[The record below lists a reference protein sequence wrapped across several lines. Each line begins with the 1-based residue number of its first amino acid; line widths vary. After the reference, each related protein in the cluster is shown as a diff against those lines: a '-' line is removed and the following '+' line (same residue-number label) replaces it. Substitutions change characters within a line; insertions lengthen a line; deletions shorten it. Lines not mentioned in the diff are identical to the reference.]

1 MVPVIAI
8 LLATGACWGSG
19 GVYRGH
25 GMALHGEL
33 KYGPGFAHVDYVD
46 PNAFKGGEMRLGRKG
61 TFDTLNPFILKGVGA
76 PYSGSLPYDS
86 LLGTTHDEPFSAYG
100 LLAKTIA
107 VPDDNSWVLFEL
119 RPEARWHDGQ
129 PITPEDVIFSF
140 ELLRTQGHPFYRDYY
155 AAVDTVIKVGDHGV
169 KFAFGGE
176 FNRELP
182 LIVGQFGILPRHY
195 WRDRDFGATTLEPP
209 LGSGPYRIAA
219 LEAGRFVTFAR
230 VADYWGR
237 ELPINRGRYNFDR
250 FHIDFYR
257 DETVLIEA
265 LKAGEVDV
273 RQETSAKA
281 WATAYDI
288 AAVAAGRLILQEFP
302 HQRPTGMKAFW
313 FNTRRGNLADRR
325 VRQALAYA
333 FDFEWTNATLF
344 HGLFARTTSFFS
356 NSELASVGLPSGRE
370 LEILEEYRGRIPAA
384 VFTTP
389 YQPPATNGSG
399 QIRANLRTARNLL
412 AAAGW
417 RVVDNALVNTAS
429 GERLA
434 LEFMLHNSAAEQYVI
449 PMIGNLERLG
459 VAATVRTVDRAQYQ
473 QRVHQYDFDIVVN
486 NRGQSESPGNEQTH
500 FWHSSA
506 AQEPGSSNLSG
517 IADPVV
523 DELIGRLIAAPGRA
537 ELVAT
542 TRALDRVLLHH
553 HLVIPH
559 WHARALRT
567 VRWDKFGQPA
577 ATPPF
582 LRNRF
587 FVTTWWHD
595 AERAA
600 RLEANN

>member
-1 MVPVIAI
+1 MVPLIAI
-8 LLATGACWGSG
+8 LLAAGACWGS

-46 PNAFKGGEMRLGRKG
+46 PHAPKGGEMRLGRKG
-61 TFDTLNPFILKGVGA
+61 TFDSLNPFILKGVGA

-86 LLGTTHDEPFSAYG
+86 LLGLTHDEPFSAYG
-100 LLAKTIA
+100 LLASTIA
-107 VPDDNSWVLFEL
+107 VPEDNSWVLFEL

-155 AAVDTVIKVGDHGV
+155 AAVDTVIKVGDQGV

-176 FNRELP
+176 VNRELP

-230 VADYWGR
+230 VPDYWGR

-250 FHIDFYR
+250 VHIDFYR

-265 LKAGEVDV
+265 LKAGEFDV

-288 AAVAAGRLILQEFP
+288 AAVAAGRLILQEFA

-313 FNTRRGNLADRR
+313 FNTRRGSLADRR

-344 HGLFARTTSFFS
+344 YGLFTRTTSFFS
-356 NSELASVGLPSGRE
+356 NSELASCGLPSGRE

-384 VFTTP
+384 VFTNP

-399 QIRANLRTARNLL
+399 QLRANLRTARNLL

-417 RVVDNALVNTAS
+417 NVVHDQLIHAAS
-429 GERLA
+429 GRRLA
-434 LEFMLHNSAAEQYVI
+434 LEFMLHNAAAEQYVI

-473 QRVHQYDFDIVVN
+473 QRVRQYDFDIVVS
-486 NRGQSESPGNEQTH
+486 NRGQSQSPGNEQTH
-500 FWHSSA
+500 FWHSSV
-506 AQEPGSSNLSG
+506 AQKPGSSNLSG

-523 DELIGRLIAAPGRA
+523 DALVERLIAAPDRA

-559 WHARALRT
+559 WHARTLRT

-577 ATPPF
+577 VTPPF

-595 AERAA
+595 HERAA
-600 RLEANN
+600 RVETNN